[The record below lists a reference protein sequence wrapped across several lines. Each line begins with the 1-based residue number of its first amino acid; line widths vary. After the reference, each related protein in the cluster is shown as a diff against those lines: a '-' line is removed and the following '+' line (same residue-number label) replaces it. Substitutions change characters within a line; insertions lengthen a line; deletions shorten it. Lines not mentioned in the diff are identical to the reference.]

1 MQANSQLLSPQEAT
15 RRIEQLDLELR
26 MLKDDNYR
34 IREEHLRLER
44 NLREV
49 SDGARREA
57 AAYSCA
63 GAGYGGSGY
72 SAAHPSG
79 VARGLGAAGVGA
91 AAGGA
96 LGRGSG
102 QGRVNG
108 DQQLAYMREMVRN
121 LQEENRRL
129 KTIWGGQRWDRP
141 AAEPLEGFVSE
152 EKCRAL
158 HARLAQLQQQHL
170 QHLQEARL
178 IQGGRSSAG
187 GSAPNSGLSTPVS
200 TNFGRFSGAS
210 STAAPQSRGHT
221 PQDSH
226 ALRSQY
232 EAIMR
237 EQEML
242 RSKVRKLAAVTTC

>member
-1 MQANSQLLSPQEAT
+1 MQANVQLLSPQEAA

-34 IREEHLRLER
+34 IREEHLRMER

-49 SDGARREA
+49 PDGARREA

-72 SAAHPSG
+72 SAAHPS
-79 VARGLGAAGVGA
+79 
-91 AAGGA
+91 
-96 LGRGSG
+96 GSG

-129 KTIWGGQRWDRP
+129 KTMCGGQRWDRP
-141 AAEPLEGFVSE
+141 ATEPLEGFVSE

-200 TNFGRFSGAS
+200 TNFGRCSGAS
-210 STAAPQSRGHT
+210 STAAPQSRGYT